1 MKRNINLFLIGY
13 KLVSLTFLFALL
25 FAFAGCDKQD
35 DVQPDSDLLAA
46 SEDIPA
52 MLKKGEL
59 KGNAPANANVNAQ
72 NKPEHKP
79 TFNTLL
85 VALAKTGLT
94 STVAREH
101 LTLFAPSDEAFA
113 ELGLYPNNI
122 GSVPNLREILLYHAI
137 EGKVYSTDLT
147 AGYVPTLNGAAV
159 NISLNGGVQV
169 NDANVILADARA
181 LNGVIHVIDEV
192 LMPPT
197 MNLVELAL
205 SFDPEFSILVDAVI
219 RAGLAETLATG
230 GPYTVFAPTNAAFV
244 ALLGEL
250 GFASLNDVPIDVLR
264 QILLYHVV
272 EGRVYS
278 TDLSTVDV
286 GTVNGDTFY
295 VNTSNL
301 TLTDT
306 QGRVANLVPSL
317 LDVQATNG
325 VVHVIDKV
333 ILPNLP
339 S

>member
-1 MKRNINLFLIGY
+1 MSTFSFFRNKLGSLAFLLAMLF
-13 KLVSLTFLFALL
+13 VFSA
-25 FAFAGCDKQD
+25 CDKQD
-35 DVQPDSDLLAA
+35 DAQPETDLLSS
-46 SEDIPA
+46 SEDILTVLQSTE
-52 MLKKGEL
+52 MMKG
-59 KGNAPANANVNAQ
+59 KAPANANARKKN
-72 NKPEHKP
+72 ERRP
-79 TFNTLL
+79 TFSTLL

-94 STVAREH
+94 STVAKNE

-122 GSVPNLREILLYHAI
+122 GNVPNLKEILLYHAI

-159 NISLNGGVQV
+159 KVSLNGGVQV

-181 LNGVIHVIDEV
+181 LNGVIHVIDKV

-197 MNLVELAL
+197 QNLVELAL
-205 SFDPEFSILVDAVI
+205 SFDPEFSILVQAVI
-219 RAGLAETLATG
+219 KAGLAETLATG
-230 GPYTVFAPTNAAFV
+230 GPYTVFAPTNQAFEAA
-244 ALLGEL
+244 LGEL
-250 GFASLNDVPIDVLR
+250 GFASLDAVPDDVLR

-278 TDLSTVDV
+278 SDLSSGAV
-286 GTVNGDTFY
+286 GTVNGDTFS

-306 QGRVANLVPSL
+306 QGRVANLIPSL

-333 ILPNLP
+333 ILPNLG

>member
-1 MKRNINLFLIGY
+1 MKKVLTSSIFRY
-13 KLVSLTFLFALL
+13 KLGSLAFLLALL
-25 FAFAGCDKQD
+25 FAFSGCDKQED
-35 DVQPDSDLLAA
+35 AQPDADLLSS
-46 SEDIPA
+46 SEDITTVLQKTDL
-52 MLKKGEL
+52 MKG
-59 KGNAPANANVNAQ
+59 KAPAHANAHKKN
-72 NKPEHKP
+72 ERKP
-79 TFNTLL
+79 TFSTLL

-113 ELGLYPNNI
+113 KLGLYPNNI

-159 NISLNGGVQV
+159 NISLNGGVKV
-169 NDANVILADARA
+169 NDANVILADVRA

-197 MNLVELAL
+197 LNLVELAL
-205 SFDPEFSILVDAVI
+205 SFDPEFSILVQAVI
-219 RAGLAETLATG
+219 KAGLAETLATG
-230 GPYTVFAPTNAAFV
+230 GPYTVFAPTNAAFI
-244 ALLGEL
+244 AALGEL
-250 GFASLNDVPIDVLR
+250 GFASLDAVPVDVLR

-272 EGRVYS
+272 AGRVYS
-278 TDLSTVDV
+278 TDLSSGAV
-286 GTVNGDTFY
+286 GTLNGDTFY

-301 TLTDT
+301 TITDT
-306 QGRVANLVPSL
+306 QGRVANLIPSL

-333 ILPNLP
+333 ILPNLG

>member
-1 MKRNINLFLIGY
+1 MKKVSTFSILRNKLGSLAFL
-13 KLVSLTFLFALL
+13 LALL
-25 FAFAGCDKQD
+25 FAFSGCDKQED
-35 DVQPDSDLLAA
+35 AQPDTDLLSS
-46 SEDIPA
+46 SEDITTVLQRTDL
-52 MLKKGEL
+52 MKG
-59 KGNAPANANVNAQ
+59 KAPAHANVH
-72 NKPEHKP
+72 NKDRKP
-79 TFNTLL
+79 TFSTLL

-94 STVAREH
+94 STVAKEH

-113 ELGLYPNNI
+113 KLGLYPNNI

-159 NISLNGGVQV
+159 KISLNGGVKV

-205 SFDPEFSILVDAVI
+205 SFDPEFSILVQAVI
-219 RAGLAETLATG
+219 KAGLAETLATG
-230 GPYTVFAPTNAAFV
+230 GPYTVFAPTNDAFV
-244 ALLGEL
+244 AALGEL
-250 GFASLNDVPIDVLR
+250 GYASLDAVPESALR

-278 TDLSTVDV
+278 TDLSSGNVSTL
-286 GTVNGDTFY
+286 NGDKFY

-306 QGRVANLVPSL
+306 QGRVANLIPSL

-333 ILPNLP
+333 ILPNLG